1 MRIGTVGTGFITN
14 YILDNIE
21 KTDGI
26 SCHAVYSRNE
36 DSARRLAEKYHI
48 EKTYTDYERM
58 LSDDSLDFIYIAS
71 PNSLH
76 YSQTKSALEHGKN
89 VRNMRKTFYRDS
101 GRSC

>member
-48 EKTYTDYERM
+48 EKTYQTIP
-58 LSDDSLDFIYIAS
+58 LILFI
-71 PNSLH
+71 LH
-76 YSQTKSALEHGKN
+76 HQIVCIIHRQKVL
-89 VRNMRKTFYRDS
+89 
-101 GRSC
+101 

>member
-36 DSARRLAEKYHI
+36 DSARRLAENIILKN
-48 EKTYTDYERM
+48 
-58 LSDDSLDFIYIAS
+58 IYR
-71 PNSLH
+71 L
-76 YSQTKSALEHGKN
+76 
-89 VRNMRKTFYRDS
+89 
-101 GRSC
+101 

>member
-36 DSARRLAEKYHI
+36 DSARRLAEKY
-48 EKTYTDYERM
+48 
-58 LSDDSLDFIYIAS
+58 
-71 PNSLH
+71 
-76 YSQTKSALEHGKN
+76 QKN
-89 VRNMRKTFYRDS
+89 QMPEVLRVLL
-101 GRSC
+101 